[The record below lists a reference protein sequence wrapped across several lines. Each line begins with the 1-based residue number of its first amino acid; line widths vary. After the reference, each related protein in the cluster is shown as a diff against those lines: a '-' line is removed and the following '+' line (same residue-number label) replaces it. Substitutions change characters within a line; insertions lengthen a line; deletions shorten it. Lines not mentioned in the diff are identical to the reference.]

1 MSKPK
6 VFVHTP
12 VKLEAKYLK
21 QIREYLKNNYKLDAE
36 TKVVIDKS
44 VIAGVKLVYSD
55 LVIDLS
61 LKGKLDRL
69 AEQIA

>member
-1 MSKPK
+1 MSKIT

-21 QIREYLKNNYKLDAE
+21 QIKEYLKNNYKLDAE
-36 TKVVIDKS
+36 TKIVIDNS
-44 VIAGVKLVYSD
+44 VIAGFKLVYKD

-61 LKGKLDRL
+61 LKGKLNRL
-69 AEQIA
+69 AKQIA

>member
-1 MSKPK
+1 MSKTT

-12 VKLEAKYLK
+12 IQLEAKYLK

-36 TKVVIDKS
+36 IKVVIDNS
-44 VIAGVKLVYSD
+44 VIAGVRLVYND

-61 LKGKLDRL
+61 LKGKLNRL